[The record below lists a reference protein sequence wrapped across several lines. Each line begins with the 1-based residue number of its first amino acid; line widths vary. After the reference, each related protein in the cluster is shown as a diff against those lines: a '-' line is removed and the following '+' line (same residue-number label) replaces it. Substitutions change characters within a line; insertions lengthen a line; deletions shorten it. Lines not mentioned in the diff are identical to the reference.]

1 MGAAPVCA
9 QERGDGISGGGPEK
23 AGASREQVSRA
34 QRGMRFKNGNDPLPT
49 AQALL
54 VRIQMCGGKVNRNVT
69 AHHAVKLSGQNVQ
82 SVRLYFLYR

>member
-69 AHHAVKLSGQNVQ
+69 ARRALRSFLHNVL
-82 SVRLYFLYR
+82 SVRRYFLYR